1 MRALIVAALTAVLL
15 CACQTPHAATALT
28 PDGTGLSAPATA
40 AIAGDMASRLAEQAS
55 PAIAG
60 PLTMRNDKSPYAVSL
75 EAALK
80 GWGYTV
86 TTDAKVKTGALPT
99 HLAWSIADIDG
110 QVFARLSMPTLVLGR
125 TYMPTVSGADPASPL
140 SVMRAD

>member
-1 MRALIVAALTAVLL
+1 MRELIVAGLTAVLL
-15 CACQTPHAATALT
+15 CACQTPHAATALA

-40 AIAGDMASRLAEQAS
+40 AIAGDMAGRLAEQSS

-60 PLTMRNDKSPYAVSL
+60 PVMMRNDKSPYAVSL

-86 TTDAKVKTGALPT
+86 TTGATDKTGVQPT
-99 HLAWSIADIDG
+99 VIAWSIADIDG
-110 QVFARLSMPTLVLGR
+110 KAFARLSMPTLVLGR
-125 TYMPTVSGADPASPL
+125 TYKPTANGADPISPL
-140 SVMRAD
+140 SVMRTD